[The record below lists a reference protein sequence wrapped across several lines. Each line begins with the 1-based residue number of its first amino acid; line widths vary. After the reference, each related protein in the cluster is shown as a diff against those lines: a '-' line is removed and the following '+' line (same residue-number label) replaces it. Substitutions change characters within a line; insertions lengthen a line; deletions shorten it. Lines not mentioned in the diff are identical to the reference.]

1 MLKRLGHCAVL
12 LAIAAGLGCSG
23 TGRNASVQWSASQ
36 HLIFNP
42 EWTGIPS
49 GPVAR
54 EVWPATAAFVGREEE
69 VFYRETIIDWQGRTS
84 GGREPVYYR
93 RFNSIRT
100 GRAHR

>member
-12 LAIAAGLGCSG
+12 LAIAVGLGCSG
-23 TGRNASVQWSASQ
+23 TGRDASARWIASK

-49 GPVAR
+49 GAVGRAA
-54 EVWPATAAFVGREEE
+54 WPTTPAFVGREEE
-69 VFYRETIIDWQGRTS
+69 VSYRETIIDWQGRTS

-93 RFNSIRT
+93 RFSSIRT